1 MMDRISLLPPYRIA
15 IVGGGQLGKMM
26 TVAAKQFGFYV
37 TVLDPTKGS
46 PAAQVADGQVVAD
59 FHDADAILSLA
70 GTSDLIIYEFEHIN
84 AAALL
89 ALEKQGCLL
98 FPAASILEIIQ
109 DKLRQKSVM
118 AEAGIPVPLFQ
129 EVAGPA
135 QIKEAA
141 AAFGYPLMLKARSG
155 GYDGKG
161 NFLVERPEA
170 CAAAFDFLGGTGLM
184 AEQYIPF
191 DCEVSVIVA
200 RGRYGEIRTYPLSEN
215 EHRDNILRRSI
226 VPARVT
232 AAVARQAQE
241 VAEAVISL
249 FAGVGIFC
257 VEMFVTKN
265 EKVLVN
271 EVAPRPHNSGH
282 YTIEACITSQ
292 FEQHIRATCGLPLG
306 DTALRCPSVMTNL
319 LGAEGYDGP
328 AVLEGCAAALS
339 LPGLH
344 LHFYGKHQ
352 TKPKRKM
359 GHFTVTAS
367 TLEDAISISAQAQQ
381 YLRVVARQEEEI

>member
-59 FHDADAILSLA
+59 FNDGKAIRSLA
-70 GTSDLIIYEFEHIN
+70 GAADLIIYEFEHIN

-89 ALEKQGCLL
+89 ALEKEGCLL
-98 FPAASILEIIQ
+98 FPSARILEIIQ
-109 DKLRQKSVM
+109 DKLRQKSAM
-118 AEAGIPVPLFQ
+118 AGAGIPVPLFQ
-129 EVAGPA
+129 EVSAPA
-135 QIKEAA
+135 QVKAA
-141 AAFGYPLMLKARSG
+141 AESFGYPLMLKARSG

-161 NFLVERPEA
+161 NYLVEGPDA
-170 CAAAFDFLGGTGLM
+170 CATAFDFLGGEGLM

-191 DCEVSVIVA
+191 SCEVSVIVA

-226 VPARVT
+226 VPARVP
-232 AAVARQAQE
+232 AAVARRARD

-257 VEMFVTKN
+257 VEMFVTKDGD
-265 EKVLVN
+265 VLVN

-306 DTALRCPSVMTNL
+306 DTALRCPAVMTNL
-319 LGAEGYDGP
+319 LGEEGYAGP
-328 AVLEGCAAALS
+328 AVLEGCAAAMS
-339 LPGLH
+339 LPGVH

-359 GHFTVTAS
+359 GHFTVTATS
-367 TLEDAISISAQAQQ
+367 LEDALNISAQAQK
-381 YLRVVARQEEEI
+381 YLRVISSQKEEI